1 MALIKKAKPAD
12 AIEEDEADASP
23 DEEPVGEPTGEE
35 PTVDAEEAAD
45 ADAATM
51 GALAAVPADPVET
64 DGAGGADSLL
74 DMFTTVG
81 IERVD
86 RTVLVGLAGE
96 VLIED
101 LISELNLVAAALGVV
116 RAQHEARAEDEQ
128 LAA

>member
-1 MALIKKAKPAD
+1 
-12 AIEEDEADASP
+12 
-23 DEEPVGEPTGEE
+23 
-35 PTVDAEEAAD
+35 
-45 ADAATM
+45 
-51 GALAAVPADPVET
+51 
-64 DGAGGADSLL
+64 
-74 DMFTTVG
+74 MFTTVG